1 MYYMPNNFLPQ
12 LILQLT
18 YIILENESRVKFKKK
33 KRARRST
40 KVCTQDKM
48 RSRLQ
53 WTTSNK
59 SMYVVTPSLALQ
71 PLTTEM
77 QVQTIY
83 IN

>member
-1 MYYMPNNFLPQ
+1 MYYKSNNFLPQ
-12 LILQLT
+12 LLL
-18 YIILENESRVKFKKK
+18 LLRNKGLKK
-33 KRARRST
+33 ARCST
-40 KVCTQDKM
+40 AGCTQDKM

-71 PLTTEM
+71 PLTKEM

>member
-1 MYYMPNNFLPQ
+1 MYYKPNNFLPQ
-12 LILQLT
+12 LILL
-18 YIILENESRVKFKKK
+18 LRNKGLKK
-33 KRARRST
+33 ARCST
-40 KVCTQDKM
+40 AGYTQDKM

-53 WTTSNK
+53 WITSNK